1 MVIVNFERE
10 GKAYCMSLK
19 EGEIVEGVVKTI
31 TNFGAFIDLGNGAT
45 GLVHISEVSDGFV
58 KDVSEYLE
66 QNQKVKVKVL
76 AIDEASKKITLSI
89 KKASENKKRDYQPK
103 QQEMSFEDRL
113 NKFLKD
119 SEERQSE
126 VKHSF
131 EAKRGKSGRR

>member
-19 EGEIVEGVVKTI
+19 AGEIVEGVVKTI
-31 TNFGAFIDLGNGAT
+31 TNFGAFIDLGNGVT
-45 GLVHISEVSDGFV
+45 GLVHISEVSDGYV
-58 KDVSEYLE
+58 KDVSEFLE

-76 AIDEASKKITLSI
+76 AVDESSKKITLSI
-89 KKASENKKRDYQPK
+89 KKANEKKREYQPK

-113 NKFLKD
+113 SKFLKD

-131 EAKRGKSGRR
+131 ESKRGKSGRR

>member
-19 EGEIVEGVVKTI
+19 AGEIVEGVVKTI
-31 TNFGAFIDLGNGAT
+31 TNFGAFIDLGNGVT
-45 GLVHISEVSDGFV
+45 GLVHISEVSDGYV
-58 KDVSEYLE
+58 KDVSEFLE

-76 AIDEASKKITLSI
+76 AVDEANKKITLSI
-89 KKASENKKRDYQPK
+89 KKANEKKREYQPK

-113 NKFLKD
+113 SKFLKD

-126 VKHSF
+126 VRHSF
-131 EAKRGKSGRR
+131 ESKRGKSGRR

>member
-19 EGEIVEGVVKTI
+19 AGEIVEGVVKTI
-31 TNFGAFIDLGNGAT
+31 TNFGAFIDLGNGVT
-45 GLVHISEVSDGFV
+45 GLVHISEVSDGYV
-58 KDVSEYLE
+58 KDVSEFLE

-76 AIDEASKKITLSI
+76 AVDEVNKKITLSI
-89 KKASENKKRDYQPK
+89 KKANEKKREYQPK

-113 NKFLKD
+113 SKFLKD

-126 VKHSF
+126 VRHSF
-131 EAKRGKSGRR
+131 ESKRGKSGRR